1 MAQKKF
7 RYGEKIISHYD
18 LTNIQGTRLL
28 LQTSLKTAQYFEIVT
43 LKRRKIN
50 ADKNQKCCKYE
61 TQNFVG
67 PSVQRPKCNKIE
79 MAVATI

>member
-43 LKRRKIN
+43 LKSRL
-50 ADKNQKCCKYE
+50 KNQNSCKYQ
-61 TQNFVG
+61 TQNFVD
-67 PSVQRPKCNKIE
+67 I
-79 MAVATI
+79 

>member
-43 LKRRKIN
+43 LKSRL
-50 ADKNQKCCKYE
+50 KNQNSCKYQ